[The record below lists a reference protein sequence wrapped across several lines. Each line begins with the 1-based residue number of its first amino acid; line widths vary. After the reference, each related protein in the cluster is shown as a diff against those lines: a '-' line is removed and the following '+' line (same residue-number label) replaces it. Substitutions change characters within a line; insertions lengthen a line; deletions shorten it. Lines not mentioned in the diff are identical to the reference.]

1 MSADLITLRDPRS
14 PAADAYRTLRTNL
27 SFSSLDKPLETLGI
41 TAPAADDRKGVTAAN
56 LAVTFAQVGQRVVLV
71 DADLRRPSVHHLWG
85 VDSQRGLTTM
95 LLEAPE
101 QPPLVATEIETLHL
115 LPSGTLPANPVD
127 VLASARMDQVIEQLK
142 ANADILIF
150 DMPPVLVAA
159 DASVLGQKLD
169 GVMLVV
175 RANHTRRDHTS
186 QAKEQLERVRINLLG
201 AVLVDASPDRP
212 SRDYGRQ

>member
-27 SFSSLDKPLETLGI
+27 SFSSLDKPLETLGV
-41 TAPAADDRKGVTAAN
+41 TAPAEESGKAITAAN
-56 LAVTFAQVGQRVVLV
+56 LAVTFAQLGKKVVLV
-71 DADLRRPSVHHLWG
+71 DADLRRPTLHQIWG
-85 VDSQRGLTTM
+85 VDNANGLTTM
-95 LLEAPE
+95 LLEALE
-101 QPPLVATEIETLHL
+101 HPPLVATEVETLSL

-127 VLASARMDQVIEQLK
+127 VLASTRMDQVIEQLK
-142 ANADILIF
+142 EIADILVF

-169 GVMLVV
+169 GITLVV

-186 QAKEQLERVRINLLG
+186 QAKQQLDHVKINLLG
-201 AVLVDASPDRP
+201 AVLVDASPDRT
-212 SRDYGRQ
+212 SREYR